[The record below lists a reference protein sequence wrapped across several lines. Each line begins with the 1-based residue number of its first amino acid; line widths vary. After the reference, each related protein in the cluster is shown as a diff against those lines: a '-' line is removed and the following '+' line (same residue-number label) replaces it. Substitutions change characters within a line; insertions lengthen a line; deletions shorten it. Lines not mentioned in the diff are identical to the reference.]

1 MFLQPLTVCPAL
13 PLPESLEAAGTGL
26 MVNSRTGKTDVN
38 PLTRP
43 SSRSVM
49 CLNYFV
55 AAVEGPAAT
64 TNSLPSRTIGQRA
77 HLGRHLQVVGSLA
90 WPLGVRDDR

>member
-1 MFLQPLTVCPAL
+1 MFSAAIDYFLTNRHATRK
-13 PLPESLEAAGTGL
+13 SLISGFAGW

-49 CLNYFV
+49 RGNYFV
-55 AAVEGPAAT
+55 AAC
-64 TNSLPSRTIGQRA
+64 
-77 HLGRHLQVVGSLA
+77 
-90 WPLGVRDDR
+90 

>member
-1 MFLQPLTVCPAL
+1 MD
-13 PLPESLEAAGTGL
+13 E

-49 CLNYFV
+49 GLNYSV
-55 AAVEGPAAT
+55 AAVEGAGRDRRFTVNAG
-64 TNSLPSRTIGQRA
+64 L
-77 HLGRHLQVVGSLA
+77 LGNQ
-90 WPLGVRDDR
+90 PI

>member
-1 MFLQPLTVCPAL
+1 VTLSVDHPLENSCFAAATNGL
-13 PLPESLEAAGTGL
+13 PTATPRESPLKQRVAGG

-49 CLNYFV
+49 RGNYSSLH
-55 AAVEGPAAT
+55 VEGLAAT
-64 TNSLPSRTIGQRA
+64 IGSLLNRIVGQRA
-77 HLGRHLQVVGSLA
+77 HSDRHLQ
-90 WPLGVRDDR
+90 